1 MKKLSLVL
9 VALLIGA
16 VSFSQKIKVT
26 CHDTQTFTKSGY
38 YTDPDIILNSP
49 DHKTTVVP
57 ADCDYIFNLQD
68 KTLEF
73 VSRSNPRSVDRD
85 INVKFKGDGK
95 YVITYNDSGVN
106 DTNFDTF
113 SVRIEIDTNN
123 KTFKYL
129 YYNTIIN
136 ETSVYPTGN
145 ITMTII
151 PNV

>member
-26 CHDTQTFTKSGY
+26 CHDTQTLIKSGHY
-38 YTDPDIILNSP
+38 EDPDIILNSP
-49 DHKTTVVP
+49 DYKTTVTP
-57 ADCDYIFNLQD
+57 ADCDYIFNLQE
-68 KTLEF
+68 KTLKF
-73 VSRSNPRSVDRD
+73 VSRSNPRSFERD
-85 INVKFKGDGK
+85 INVEFKGNGK
-95 YVITYNDSGVN
+95 YVITYDDSGVN
-106 DTNFDTF
+106 DMNFNTF
-113 SVRIEIDTNN
+113 SVRIKLDTKN
-123 KTFKYL
+123 KTFEYL
-129 YYNTIIN
+129 YYNTIID